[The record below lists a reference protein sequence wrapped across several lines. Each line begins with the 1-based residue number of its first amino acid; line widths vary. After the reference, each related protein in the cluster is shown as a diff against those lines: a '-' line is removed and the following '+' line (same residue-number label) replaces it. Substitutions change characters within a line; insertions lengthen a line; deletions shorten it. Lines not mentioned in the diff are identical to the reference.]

1 MRWIPTTWSASHP
14 TAALCTRQTLP
25 LGSANCTASRA
36 SMLGIEINELRK
48 VPGVGRGAMFHQSL
62 TELERAGSVERV
74 GTRVRVIARME

>member
-1 MRWIPTTWSASHP
+1 
-14 TAALCTRQTLP
+14 
-25 LGSANCTASRA
+25 
-36 SMLGIEINELRK
+36 MLGIEINELRK